1 MLLLFDIERSEEYV
15 IRMFKTK
22 FKGAESPHSKIKE
35 KKKNATHSVQFLTKN
50 RYKSDIYMLV
60 LFLFFS
66 EIFVRDTM
74 MLIMH
79 ADLPL
84 LSNVVM
90 QVVCVCVCVY
100 MSMNEGQVRHQATA
114 LSCNIYSLLPHTTE
128 SNTGGHARAT
138 G

>member
-1 MLLLFDIERSEEYV
+1 
-15 IRMFKTK
+15 
-22 FKGAESPHSKIKE
+22 
-35 KKKNATHSVQFLTKN
+35 
-50 RYKSDIYMLV
+50 
-60 LFLFFS
+60 
-66 EIFVRDTM
+66 M

-90 QVVCVCVCVY
+90 QVVCVCVY

-128 SNTGGHARAT
+128 PNTGHALAT